1 MMMEMLMF
9 TAKWRGAAILG
20 DPDIERSNRLFRSM
34 EQYYKLACCFANL
47 PSGGLLIPG
56 LFVSH
61 IEGFV

>member
-1 MMMEMLMF
+1 MF